1 MGDDLQSQALAVQ
14 RPVALRLVWAVF
26 VAFSIYAVCAFAARV
41 NAPADEA
48 TAETAI
54 ETSQRQAAG
63 HSVGDDGAVV
73 LLDVAMAIDSAVV
86 RRADESQPCVA
97 QPDRHRH
104 VCGREDWA
112 FTGRYYAQ
120 FGGRAGRCLW
130 LHPASGGLVT
140 KATWTDHAV
149 GAQIRGEFGLVEGS
163 GAGDAVAVEIWVGGE
178 RVGRVEASDDLA
190 RHRFDFSVPPGMG
203 RADVEVRWSAQRHD
217 WRMGCL
223 DLQMVGKRSRP

>member
-1 MGDDLQSQALAVQ
+1 MRMSRCATSDAMPIGLVETRHGGVDRRRICRAAAATRWSLRSTLVGDDLQSQALAVQ

-120 FGGRAGRCLW
+120 FGGRAM
-130 LHPASGGLVT
+130 PVA
-140 KATWTDHAV
+140 AP
-149 GAQIRGEFGLVEGS
+149 GERR
-163 GAGDAVAVEIWVGGE
+163 AGDQG
-178 RVGRVEASDDLA
+178 DMD
-190 RHRFDFSVPPGMG
+190 
-203 RADVEVRWSAQRHD
+203 
-217 WRMGCL
+217 
-223 DLQMVGKRSRP
+223 